1 MYDKNNIFAKI
12 IRGESPAEKIYEDD
26 LVMAIKDIAPA
37 CPIHILVIPKGE
49 YISFDD
55 FTINASEFEIVH
67 FYKIVQKICANLK
80 VTQDGY
86 SILSNIG
93 VNGGQVVPHMHLHIL
108 AGKKLGSL
116 TRDKSNA
123 PVDGE

>member
-1 MYDKNNIFAKI
+1 MYDKNNVFAKI
-12 IRGESPAEKIYEDD
+12 IRGEWPAERIYEDN
-26 LVMAIKDIAPA
+26 LVIAIKDINPA

-55 FTINASEFEIVH
+55 FTTNASEFEIV
-67 FYKIVQKICANLK
+67 QKICADLK
-80 VTQDGY
+80 ITQDGY

-116 TRDKSNA
+116 PRDKSNA
-123 PVDGE
+123 SVDGE